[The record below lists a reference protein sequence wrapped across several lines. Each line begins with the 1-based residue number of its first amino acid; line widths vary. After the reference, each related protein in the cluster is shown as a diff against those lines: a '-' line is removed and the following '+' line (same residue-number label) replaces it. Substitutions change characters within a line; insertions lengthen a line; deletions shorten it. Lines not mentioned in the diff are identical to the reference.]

1 MDEMNLKKGDEF
13 IRISKYG
20 KVFGVVDEIFHVTVH
35 EEKCNYEKIQVRS
48 TNGIVYDCSECFKV
62 SKKLNEEEIQ
72 KRKIFFANLKRLSEL
87 KGTHHLK
94 ISSSSKE

>member
-1 MDEMNLKKGDEF
+1 MNLKKGDEF

-20 KVFGVVDEIFHVTVH
+20 KVFGIVDEVFSSSVIDDECDY
-35 EEKCNYEKIQVRS
+35 EELHVRS

-87 KGTHHLK
+87 KGANHLK